1 MKTVAVGDVIPEHH
15 VVVRADA
22 MKPMA
27 LLLRDPNPIH
37 WDPGAL
43 RALGLDE
50 RPINQ
55 GPLNVSYIWEAIAAW
70 TGEPTLIRSL
80 RVRFVS
86 NALAG
91 DRLVVGGE
99 VISHDPEKRR
109 VTCSVWVHH
118 ADGQPVLT
126 GTAAIDTGVCHDIA

>member
-1 MKTVAVGDVIPEHH
+1 MKTLAVGDVIPEHH

-37 WDPGAL
+37 WDAGAL

-55 GPLNVSYIWEAIAAW
+55 GPLNVSYTLMAHELSACRIA
-70 TGEPTLIRSL
+70 
-80 RVRFVS
+80 
-86 NALAG
+86 
-91 DRLVVGGE
+91 
-99 VISHDPEKRR
+99 EK
-109 VTCSVWVHH
+109 C
-118 ADGQPVLT
+118 L
-126 GTAAIDTGVCHDIA
+126 

>member
-1 MKTVAVGDVIPEHH
+1 MTSLELGTPIPEYR
-15 VVVRADA
+15 VVVRAEA

-37 WDPGAL
+37 WDTAAL

-55 GPLNVSYIWEAIAAW
+55 GPLNVSYIWEAVTAW
-70 TGEPTLIRSL
+70 LGPQVSVR
-80 RVRFVS
+80 RVHVRFLS

-91 DRLVVGGE
+91 EHLVVGGE
-99 VISHDPEKRR
+99 VIELDPDDGT
-109 VTCSVWVHH
+109 VTCFIRIDH
-118 ADGQPVLT
+118 DNGQHVLT
-126 GTAAIDTGVCHDIA
+126 GNITIGLEDRL